1 MNHDLE
7 PARFVKSHKM
17 SNENT
22 SHMERSESP
31 VNREV
36 LRAVAHLLWQLHE
49 HHVNDHHSSDEETS
63 QPSNPENE
71 HRHGSQ
77 GRWRRK

>member
-1 MNHDLE
+1 
-7 PARFVKSHKM
+7 M

-36 LRAVAHLLWQLHE
+36 LHAIAHLLWQLHE
-49 HHVNDHHSSDEETS
+49 HHVNDHHSSDEDTAQTS
-63 QPSNPENE
+63 SPENG
-71 HRHGSQ
+71 H
-77 GRWRRK
+77 